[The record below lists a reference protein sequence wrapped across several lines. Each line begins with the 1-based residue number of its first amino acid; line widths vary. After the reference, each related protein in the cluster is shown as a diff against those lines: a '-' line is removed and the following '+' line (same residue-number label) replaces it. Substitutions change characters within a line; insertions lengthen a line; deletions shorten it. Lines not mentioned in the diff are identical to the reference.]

1 MGWEGRDSLG
11 RGGGCEQTH
20 AAIEMLAA
28 DMGLT
33 SFTSKAFCSAS
44 FLLAASSCSSSSFG
58 EQKDLGFKA

>member
-1 MGWEGRDSLG
+1 MGGKGFSWE
-11 RGGGCEQTH
+11 GGGCEQTH

>member
-1 MGWEGRDSLG
+1 MELEGRNSRREKG
-11 RGGGCEQTH
+11 RKRTH

-58 EQKDLGFKA
+58 EQKELEFKV

>member
-1 MGWEGRDSLG
+1 MEREGGKFNKENRHN
-11 RGGGCEQTH
+11 QTH

-44 FLLAASSCSSSSFG
+44 FLLAASSCSSSSYG
-58 EQKDLGFKA
+58 EQKEPESKA